1 MSIEVITATINDV
14 YRLRALRLA
23 ALHDA
28 PTAFGAK
35 YDDEIKKPVLEWQE
49 RLKNTTWCFVVADGV
64 DIGLLAVDRADKDR
78 NSDCWLSSWWISEE
92 FRGGGIPK
100 LMLNWV
106 EGLCAESNWKKIG
119 LGVWPENLRA
129 IAAYKKLGFTQAD
142 KPLPSRS
149 IPGLMYLAMYYEITK
164 SS

>member
-14 YRLRALRLA
+14 DRLRALRLA

-28 PTAFGAK
+28 PSAFGAK

-106 EGLCAESNWKKIG
+106 EGLCAESNWKKVG

>member
-14 YRLRALRLA
+14 DRLRALRLA